1 MLLSADPAASRPL
14 WVVTEGELQSWL
26 AGQPAAVTA
35 WVRAHGFQ
43 AERHRVLSLPSAE
56 GGIGGAV
63 AGLGELASVGDLT
76 LWHAAGFPDRLPA
89 QSWRLATPL
98 PAPVATRFLLGW
110 LMGGYRMNRYRLD
123 GSEPARAVLVPP
135 AGADLEY
142 ADAAARATALARDLI
157 NTPANDLGP
166 EELAQAALELATAH
180 GARCQV
186 LAGGELAGY
195 PMLRAVGAASV
206 RAPRLIDLR
215 WGERDAPRVTL
226 VGKGVCFDSGG
237 LDLKPPAGM
246 LLMKKDMGGAACALG
261 LADLIMRLRVPVQL
275 RVLIPAV
282 ENSVGGAAYRPGDVL
297 RSRKGLTVE
306 IGNTDAEGRLV
317 LADALAEADVEQP
330 DLLIDLATL
339 TGAARTALGPELPA
353 AYSPNEELL
362 EALRRRGAEEG
373 DPVWP
378 LPLWPGYDDEL
389 SSKIADL
396 GNVAASPFAGSII
409 AALFLQRFVTATRNW
424 LHIDLYAW
432 NGKERPG
439 RPVGAEAQCVRGLFE
454 LIRWRYRC

>member
-1 MLLSADPAASRPL
+1 MLLSVDPAESRPL
-14 WVVTEGELQSWL
+14 WVVTEGELQGWL
-26 AGQPAAVTA
+26 ADQPAPVAA

-63 AGLGELASVGDLT
+63 AGLGALASAADLT
-76 LWHAAGFPDRLPA
+76 LWNAAGLSDRLPA
-89 QSWRLATPL
+89 LAWHLATPL
-98 PAPVATRFLLGW
+98 PPPAATRFLVGW
-110 LMGGYRMNRYRLD
+110 LMGGYRMSRYRLD
-123 GSEPARAVLVPP
+123 GSEPPRAVLVPP
-135 AGADLEY
+135 AGADLQY
-142 ADAAARATALARDLI
+142 ADAAARATTLARDLI

-166 EELAQAALELATAH
+166 EELAQAAMDLATDH

-195 PMLRAVGAASV
+195 PMLRAVGAASA

-237 LDLKPPAGM
+237 LDLKPAAGM
-246 LLMKKDMGGAACALG
+246 LLMKKDMGGAACVLG
-261 LADLIMRLRVPVQL
+261 VADLVMRLNVPVQL

-362 EALRRRGAEEG
+362 AALRRRGEEES

-389 SSKIADL
+389 ASKVADL

-439 RPVGAEAQCVRGLFE
+439 RPVGAEAQCVRGLFQ
-454 LIRWRYRC
+454 LIRSRYR